1 MRAEVGPRVRRHG
14 PEIEQ
19 ETKMTRTMR
28 MTALATGSVVA
39 QRPTVQAF
47 PSAPTA
53 AFGCRSSAPTAT
65 GR

>member
-1 MRAEVGPRVRRHG
+1 
-14 PEIEQ
+14 
-19 ETKMTRTMR
+19 MTRTMR